1 MQYGKSSVN
10 FVFGIEGINRKWE
23 LRKNTAANKVSDK
36 KPYKYLGSYT
46 KTQDNKF
53 EKNCTST
60 LFFVRKNRRLTD
72 YSQDELANQLRF
84 KTVSTA
90 VAARMKDPAK
100 MVADQA
106 AFAAQTYYKSLKS
119 YVWSQEL
126 AAYDSQ
132 H

>member
-10 FVFGIEGINRKWE
+10 FVWGVDGINRKWE
-23 LRKNTAANKVSDK
+23 LRKYTASNKVSGK
-36 KPYKYLGSYT
+36 KAYKYFGSYT

-60 LFFVRKNRRLTD
+60 LFFVRKNRRMTS

-90 VAARMKDPAK
+90 VAARMKDPAQ
-100 MVADQA
+100 MITDQA
-106 AFAAQTYYKSLKS
+106 AFVAQTTYKSMKS
-119 YVWSQEL
+119 YIWSLEL
-126 AAYDSQ
+126 AAYDSK

>member
-10 FVFGIEGINRKWE
+10 FVFGIDGINRKWE
-23 LRKNTAANKVSDK
+23 LRKNTAANKVSGK

-46 KTQDNKF
+46 KTQDNKN

-60 LFFVRKNRRLTD
+60 LFFVRKNRRLTN

-90 VAARMKDPAK
+90 VAVRMKNPAQ
-100 MVADQA
+100 MVTDQA
-106 AFAAQTYYKSLKS
+106 AFAAQTTYKSMKS
-119 YVWSQEL
+119 YIWSLEL
-126 AAYDSQ
+126 AAYDAQ